1 MTEELFDF
9 IEMNYEASVGK
20 ILEKG
25 SPKAS
30 REDIVAAI
38 KSVQDPELMI
48 NVYDLGLIYDISQRE
63 NGNVDIKMT
72 LTSPTCPLA
81 GDMPKMVANAVSSVP
96 GTGVVTVQLTFDPPW
111 GLDKLSEEILRGNL
125 TEKST
130 VILKAKDGEFIF
142 EKA

>member
-1 MTEELFDF
+1 MTDELSDF
-9 IEMNYEASVGK
+9 VEIDYKASAG
-20 ILEKG
+20 IPMEKE

-30 REDIVAAI
+30 KEDIVAAI

-48 NVYDLGLIYDISQRE
+48 NIYDLGLIYDIRQKE
-63 NGNVDIKMT
+63 DGDVDIDMT

-111 GLDKLSEEILRGNL
+111 GLDRLSEEIKLSMG
-125 TEKST
+125 
-130 VILKAKDGEFIF
+130 I
-142 EKA
+142 